1 MQNGSSE
8 AESRKEEWGRVRI
21 IAGEAKG
28 RRLAAPGSG
37 TRPFTGRAKEAVFSS
52 LHRHLPGSHVLDL
65 FAGSGSLGLEALSR
79 GAESA
84 VFVESSRGAIG
95 VLTDNVA
102 SVGLGGDVVN
112 ADAERFL
119 ERDTRTYSLVFVDP
133 PYSFDDER
141 VVRILDL
148 VEDRLREDGRVI
160 VHRRAGG
167 TAPESDNLQCTGRR
181 RYGDSEIWI
190 LEKEQP

>member
-1 MQNGSSE
+1 M
-8 AESRKEEWGRVRI
+8 RI

-28 RRLAAPGSG
+28 RRLAAPRAG

-52 LHRHLPGSHVLDL
+52 LHQHVPGSLVLDL

-79 GAESA
+79 GADSA
-84 VFVESSRGAIG
+84 VFVENDRGAIA
-95 VLTDNVA
+95 VLADNIA
-102 SVGLGGDVVN
+102 SVGLGGDVVT
-112 ADAERFL
+112 ADVERFL
-119 ERDTRTYSLVFVDP
+119 ERDRHTYTMVFVDP
-133 PYSFDDER
+133 PYASDDER
-141 VVRILDL
+141 VERVLGL
-148 VEDRLREDGRVI
+148 VEDRLAEDGRVV

-167 TAPESDNLQCTGRR
+167 TAPKSDNLQCTGRR

>member
-1 MQNGSSE
+1 M
-8 AESRKEEWGRVRI
+8 RI

-28 RRLAAPGSG
+28 RRLSAPASG

-52 LHRHLPGSHVLDL
+52 LHQYLPGSHVLDL

-79 GAESA
+79 GAELA
-84 VFVESSRGAIG
+84 VFVEHNRGAVR

-102 SVGLGGDVVN
+102 SVGLGGEVVN
-112 ADAERFL
+112 ADVERFL
-119 ERDTRTYSLVFVDP
+119 ERDTRTYTLVFVDP
-133 PYSFDDER
+133 PYSLEDER
-141 VVRILDL
+141 VRHILSL
-148 VEDRLREDGRVI
+148 VEDHLHEDGRIV

-167 TAPESDNLQCTGRR
+167 TEPESDNLHCADRR

-190 LEKEQP
+190 LEKEQS

>member
-1 MQNGSSE
+1 MAQM
-8 AESRKEEWGRVRI
+8 RI

-28 RRLAAPGSG
+28 RRLAAPRAG

-52 LHRHLPGSHVLDL
+52 LQPFVSGSLVLDL

-79 GAESA
+79 GAESV
-84 VFVESSRGAIG
+84 VFVESNRGAIA
-95 VLTDNVA
+95 VLADNVA
-102 SVGLGGDVVN
+102 SVGLGGAVVN
-112 ADAERFL
+112 ADVERFL
-119 ERDTRTYSLVFVDP
+119 QQDDRTYTLVFVDP
-133 PYSFDDER
+133 PYAFDAER
-141 VVRILDL
+141 VERILAL
-148 VEDRLREDGRVI
+148 LEDRLSKDGRVI

-167 TAPESDNLQCTGRR
+167 RAPESDNLQCTGRR

>member
-1 MQNGSSE
+1 M
-8 AESRKEEWGRVRI
+8 RI

-28 RRLAAPGSG
+28 RRLAAPRVG

-52 LHRHLPGSHVLDL
+52 LHQHVPGSLVLDL

-79 GAESA
+79 GAQSV
-84 VFVESSRGAIG
+84 VFVENNRGAIA
-95 VLTDNVA
+95 VLADNVA
-102 SVGLGGDVVN
+102 LVGLGGDVVN
-112 ADAERFL
+112 ADVERFL
-119 ERDTRTYSLVFVDP
+119 G
-133 PYSFDDER
+133 
-141 VVRILDL
+141 L
-148 VEDRLREDGRVI
+148 VEDHLSEDGRVI

-167 TAPESDNLQCTGRR
+167 TAPGSDNLQCTGRR

>member
-1 MQNGSSE
+1 
-8 AESRKEEWGRVRI
+8 VRI

-28 RRLAAPGSG
+28 RRLAAPRAG

-52 LHRHLPGSHVLDL
+52 LHRQIPGSEVLDL

-84 VFVESSRGAIG
+84 VFVENSRGAIAA
-95 VLTDNVA
+95 LTTNVA

-112 ADAERFL
+112 ADVERFL
-119 ERDTRTYSLVFVDP
+119 ERDQRTYTLVFVDP
-133 PYSFDDER
+133 PYAFDDER
-141 VVRILDL
+141 VNRVLGL
-148 VEDRLREDGRVI
+148 VEARVTADAHVI
-160 VHRRAGG
+160 VHRRVGG
-167 TAPESDNLQCTGRR
+167 RAPESDNLRWADRR